1 MNRTFNLSVEAIE
14 VLQTKDNKSSY
25 INELILRDKAIMSDK
40 VTPETLN
47 IVFNML
53 KSIEDHIVNYRRDV

>member
-25 INELILRDKAIMSDK
+25 INELILRDKAIMSDN